1 MWYNSRLA
9 ARKSQS
15 VWGRN
20 TQKPATQRRSRPGLE
35 ALEDRRVLSI
45 LTVTS
50 VADTSLTNPAPGT
63 LRYEVNQADQDAAK
77 GLSDTITF
85 ESGLAGP
92 ILLQQGALKIT
103 GGAEIDVWGYG
114 IGLDGDGG
122 SIFSVASNAS
132 LYLNDVTLGFGDA
145 VNSNGGAIN
154 NAGDLTVVY
163 CTLISNTAAHGY
175 GGAIYNTGTLTV
187 YPYASTFLD
196 NSAELGGAIFNA
208 LGGTASVWGT
218 FTDNS
223 AGGGGAISN
232 SGILTVANSYFAA
245 NTAPVGSA
253 IDNSGTATVNA
264 CTLAGNTATGDGG
277 TIDNGGPMTIT
288 ATTISGNSS
297 PYSPGGILDNQP
309 ATLVNTIVAG
319 NTVTASSGAVDVEGS
334 VNSASAYNLIGNG
347 TGLSGIT
354 NGVNHNKIGTSSA
367 TINPML
373 SAPANN
379 RSLTETMAPEAGSPA
394 IKAGGLVTTLTAA
407 ITATQTVI
415 PVADAATIASTAL
428 PATIQIDNEFL
439 LVTNVNLTNNTLT
452 VDRAASG
459 LPGEVGVS
467 HSAGAGVYM
476 AWGWNYGAWVSD
488 PDIGSYQPPAG
499 PVTSFSVTGP
509 SAAGVVAGSAFN
521 VTITAEDAN
530 GDPELTGAWPV
541 TLTSLDGQ
549 TVHAS
554 PITLEDGTATVSV
567 VLDKA
572 DTTALKASDG
582 PIMGTSSSFTVYG
595 AAPVSFK
602 VSTPSSVIA
611 GVGFSLT
618 VTGLDEY
625 GNIATK
631 YGGTATI
638 TASDGQS
645 VSPNTADFNPF
656 GDTQAIVTM
665 TASLDKVDTL
675 TLTATAGSIKGTSS
689 SITVKPAAAAGFSL
703 SAPSTVTAGDGF
715 TLKVT
720 ALDAFGNVATGYG
733 GTATITASD
742 GQSVYPSTVSFGSF
756 VETPGVATVTA
767 FLDEPDTLTLKAA
780 AGSLTGTSGSISVDA
795 ATSTFQGTWSGYVT
809 APGPGL
815 TAAGGTWVVP
825 TLTGTGYEAS
835 SIWVGID
842 GWFNGTTSQG
852 STSEQC
858 GVAADIVNG
867 KPQYIPWF
875 EFWGDEANG
884 VSGMYSGQTSLPAS
898 AHFTVNAGDTI
909 SASVTFVPF
918 GNSRTFEFQM
928 TDKPKAGGPL
938 ENWSNT
944 YTMQEVTPQRATAE
958 WIVESPTYIDST
970 NGDPVIEPLPNFGH
984 VTFTGAWATDD
995 STSGPINKQ
1004 QDLIVTNI
1012 WQGNTQLDTT
1022 SNPPVLANSLG
1033 YNEPASGLQ
1042 SSSFTVTYDSSGTD
1056 HSPNVATAP
1065 QSAKVFN
1072 AASEGLAA
1080 LESDEDVLGESGR
1093 DPQSKAGRPG
1103 ASSGGEVRVVS
1114 HAGGLFTRSRAFYGL
1129 RGTSLSPTS
1138 KMLPG

>member
-1 MWYNSRLA
+1 MVMSTLIVT
-9 ARKSQS
+9 SDLD
-15 VWGRN
+15 
-20 TQKPATQRRSRPGLE
+20 PATPT
-35 ALEDRRVLSI
+35 A
-45 LTVTS
+45 
-50 VADTSLTNPAPGT
+50 GT
-63 LRYEVNQADQDAAK
+63 LRYAINQANLDGAH
-77 GLSDTITF
+77 GIGDTIEF
-85 ESGLAGP
+85 QNNLNDAHFLLQEGPLELNSGASVSIWSQDSAGGELQITLAGDGAG
-92 ILLQQGALKIT
+92 IFHVDQGATLDLNELTLAGGDANAST
-103 GGAEIDVWGYG
+103 GG
-114 IGLDGDGG
+114 
-122 SIFSVASNAS
+122 
-132 LYLNDVTLGFGDA
+132 
-145 VNSNGGAIN
+145 NGGAIN
-154 NAGDLTVVY
+154 NAG
-163 CTLISNTAAHGY
+163 TLSANLCNFVDNTATGL
-175 GGAIYNTGTLTV
+175 GGAIYNTGTLTGT
-187 YPYASTFLD
+187 YGTTFTG
-196 NSAELGGAIFNA
+196 NSAELGGGVANA
-208 LGGTASVWGT
+208 AGGKVSLYANFSSNTASGYNGGAIYNLGDLSVAGT
-218 FTDNS
+218 IDDNTAEYNGGAIYNDGLMTVSSSTLIGNTVRSTQQGNGGAIYNDQQGTMTVSASTLADNRAPAAGAINNGGKLTLTASTVSDNS
-223 AGGGGAISN
+223 AMYGGG
-232 SGILTVANSYFAA
+232 L
-245 NTAPVGSA
+245 
-253 IDNSGTATVNA
+253 ATQ
-264 CTLAGNTATGDGG
+264 
-277 TIDNGGPMTIT
+277 
-288 ATTISGNSS
+288 SS
-297 PYSPGGILDNQP
+297 V
-309 ATLVNTIVAG
+309 TLVDSIVAG
-319 NTVTASSGAVDVEGS
+319 DTLTSSIGKYPDVYGSVTAS
-334 VNSASAYNLIGNG
+334 SAYNLIGNG
-347 TGLSGIT
+347 TGLTGIS
-354 NGVNHNKIGTSSA
+354 NGANHNQIGTSGA
-367 TINPML
+367 PINPRL
-373 SAPANN
+373 DAPASNGG
-379 RSLTETMAPEAGSPA
+379 SGETMAPQAGSPV
-394 IKAGGLVTTLTAA
+394 IKAGGYVTTLTSA
-407 ITATQTVI
+407 ISAQATVI
-415 PVADAATIASTAL
+415 PVADAAAVASSAWPTM
-428 PATIQIDNEFL
+428 IEIDDEFL
-439 LVTNVNLTNNTLT
+439 EVTNVNLANNTLT
-452 VDRAASG
+452 VIRDAA
-459 LPGEVGVS
+459 PIPEQVDTS
-467 HSAGAGVYM
+467 HNAGAAVYL
-476 AWGWNYGAWVSD
+476 AWGSAYGALVTD
-488 PDIGSYQPPAG
+488 PDIGAYQPPAG

-572 DTTALKASDG
+572 DSTSLKASDG
-582 PIMGTSSSFTVYG
+582 SISATSSSFTVYG

-602 VSTPSSVIA
+602 VSAPSTVIA
-611 GVGFSLT
+611 GAGFSLT

-656 GDTQAIVTM
+656 GHTQAIVTM
-665 TASLDKVDTL
+665 TAFLDKVDTL

-689 SITVKPAAAAGFSL
+689 SITVKPAAAARFSL
-703 SAPSTVTAGDGF
+703 SAPSTVSAGDGF

-720 ALDAFGNVATGYG
+720 ALDVFGNVATGYG

-756 VETPGVATVTA
+756 GETPGDATVTA
-767 FLDEPDTLTLKAA
+767 FLEEPDTLTLKAT

-795 ATSTFQGTWSGYVT
+795 ATSTWQGTWSGYVT
-809 APGPGL
+809 APGPGV
-815 TAAGGTWVVP
+815 TAVGGTWVVP

-852 STSEQC
+852 STVEQC

-867 KPQYIPWF
+867 KPVYTPWF
-875 EFWGDEANG
+875 EFAGDEANG
-884 VSGMYSGQTSLPAS
+884 VDGMYNGQTDLPAS

-909 SASVTFVPF
+909 SASVTFVP
-918 GNSRTFEFQM
+918 GGKSRTFEFQM
-928 TDKPKAGGPL
+928 TDTPKGGGQV
-938 ENWSNT
+938 ENWSHA
-944 YTMQEVTPQRATAE
+944 YTMQEVTPQLATAE
-958 WIVESPTYIDST
+958 WIVEAPTYIDST

-984 VTFTGAWATDD
+984 VTFTGAWATDN

-1033 YNEPASGLQ
+1033 YNEPASGRQ